1 MAREDRGNV
10 WLGVAG
16 VVVNH
21 LGEWLVVMKRYGGLH
36 AKWSFPAGFVSR
48 DETIDQAILREVKEE
63 TGVVCKLI
71 QMIGFRSGVIAN
83 KISDNVAIFLLQP
96 VEENP
101 ILQAQLSELYE
112 VTWKHPRDLIIDP
125 ASSAMIHELATH
137 TLENGFDTIDG
148 INPGDVFGYT
158 SFKVFIT
165 KTR

>member
-63 TGVVCKLI
+63 TGVACTV
-71 QMIGFRSGVIAN
+71 
-83 KISDNVAIFLLQP
+83 
-96 VEENP
+96 
-101 ILQAQLSELYE
+101 
-112 VTWKHPRDLIIDP
+112 
-125 ASSAMIHELATH
+125 SS
-137 TLENGFDTIDG
+137 
-148 INPGDVFGYT
+148 
-158 SFKVFIT
+158 K
-165 KTR
+165 